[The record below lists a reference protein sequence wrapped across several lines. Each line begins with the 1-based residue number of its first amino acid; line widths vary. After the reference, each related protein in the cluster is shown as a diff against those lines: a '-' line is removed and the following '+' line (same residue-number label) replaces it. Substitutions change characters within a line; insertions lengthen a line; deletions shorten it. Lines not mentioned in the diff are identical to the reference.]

1 MGTVYKFCNWN
12 SLTSIVRNL
21 HQGRTESWNNR
32 LLLSFITDY
41 HAHKRH
47 ANVRE
52 FHDFNQLLDASKAD
66 EYLFKDDGFVGYY
79 SQSMDIR
86 DMRSTS
92 SATKRSA
99 LFKELVHDIFGL
111 TKKETEALYLQYP
124 SLWKKF
130 FYKTFHYLHELGLS
144 KSTFLRYPWLVSL
157 KAEEIEAKLLKV
169 RQAYEDL
176 ADISTC
182 TPLMI
187 YSPHI
192 IEGFMER
199 WITEATEFPHP
210 SKVHFMSEAFQ
221 ISNHEYLAF
230 SEAKPFTLTLPHARL
245 DANVNFMLKI
255 GISRAE
261 IRNDLWVLQYSTKTL
276 EGRAAQLASLNMPAK
291 PYLLRCPNKTFMR
304 VTKRYTE
311 FLQNKNYNMDT
322 VRFMA
327 ETLQCDPYT
336 VLAVYRICPSLG
348 NMDNA
353 DLKNNLDL
361 LMGRGIPLNKILAT
375 PKVLCKNFQL
385 LQHRLDV
392 LDSMNVKDFK
402 IAVLHHNH
410 SKFDAFI
417 TSKKE
422 INDSSCM

>member
-1 MGTVYKFCNWN
+1 MMMGTVYKFCNWN

-157 KAEEIEAKLLKV
+157 KA
-169 RQAYEDL
+169 
-176 ADISTC
+176 
-182 TPLMI
+182 
-187 YSPHI
+187 
-192 IEGFMER
+192 
-199 WITEATEFPHP
+199 
-210 SKVHFMSEAFQ
+210 
-221 ISNHEYLAF
+221 
-230 SEAKPFTLTLPHARL
+230 
-245 DANVNFMLKI
+245 
-255 GISRAE
+255 
-261 IRNDLWVLQYSTKTL
+261 
-276 EGRAAQLASLNMPAK
+276 
-291 PYLLRCPNKTFMR
+291 
-304 VTKRYTE
+304 
-311 FLQNKNYNMDT
+311 
-322 VRFMA
+322 
-327 ETLQCDPYT
+327 
-336 VLAVYRICPSLG
+336 G
-348 NMDNA
+348 NN
-353 DLKNNLDL
+353 
-361 LMGRGIPLNKILAT
+361 PLNI
-375 PKVLCKNFQL
+375 C
-385 LQHRLDV
+385 
-392 LDSMNVKDFK
+392 
-402 IAVLHHNH
+402 
-410 SKFDAFI
+410 
-417 TSKKE
+417 
-422 INDSSCM
+422 